1 MRTGDL
7 IMERR
12 KYRNPPIEE
21 ALCEFRFAP
30 SQDWDPTV
38 PGRFHE
44 KIRKRYPAK
53 PREQR
58 VVEAGFQVSAQSA
71 ESAMQLKQGLAK
83 VQFPTDDGRRLVAV
97 GPDIMSVHV
106 LRPYPGWR
114 EDFRPRIE
122 QALQA
127 YNETTAPK
135 GVKQIGLRYINQV
148 VIAADTI
155 ALDDYFTTPPRTPDN
170 FPERKSAIFSRI
182 ESFYTDE
189 PIRLVFTFA
198 TVMPPE
204 GKLAF
209 LLDLDLVWSWADQ
222 PLTLDDAMDKVE
234 TLRHRERDAFE
245 ALITERTRK
254 VFDAEG

>member
-1 MRTGDL
+1 
-7 IMERR
+7 MERR

-30 SQDWDPTV
+30 SQEWDPTV
-38 PGRFHE
+38 SGHFHE
-44 KIRKRYPAK
+44 KIRETYPAK

-83 VQFPTDDGRRLVAV
+83 VQFPTDDGRHLVAV

-106 LRPYPGWR
+106 LKPYPGWH

-135 GVKQIGLRYINQV
+135 GVKQIGLRYINQII
-148 VIAADTI
+148 IAADTI
-155 ALDDYFTTPPRTPDN
+155 ALDDYFTTPPRTPDH

-182 ESFYTDE
+182 ESFYTDD

-198 TVMPPE
+198 TVKPPE

-209 LLDLDLVWSWADQ
+209 LLDLDLVWSWSDQ
-222 PLTLDDAMDKVE
+222 PLALDDVMDKVE
-234 TLRHRERDAFE
+234 KLRHRERDAFE
-245 ALITERTRK
+245 ALITERARE
-254 VFDAEG
+254 VFDAEP

>member
-1 MRTGDL
+1 
-7 IMERR
+7 MERR

-44 KIRKRYPAK
+44 KIRDMYPAK

-71 ESAMQLKQGLAK
+71 DSAMQLKHGIAK
-83 VQFPTDDGRRLVAV
+83 VQFPTTDGKRLVAV
-97 GPDIMSVHV
+97 GPDVMSVHV
-106 LRPYPGWR
+106 LRPYPGWH
-114 EDFRPRIE
+114 EDFRSRIE
-122 QALQA
+122 RALQA

-135 GVKQIGLRYINQV
+135 GVKQIGLRYINQI

-155 ALDDYFTTPPRTPDN
+155 ELEDYFTTPPQTPDR
-170 FPERKSAIFSRI
+170 FPKRQAAIFSRI
-182 ESFYTDE
+182 ESIYTDD

-198 TVMPPE
+198 TVKPPE

-209 LLDLDLVWSWADQ
+209 LLDLDLVWSWSDQ
-222 PLTLDDAMDKVE
+222 PLALDDVMEKVE

-245 ALITERTRK
+245 ALITERTRE
-254 VFDAEG
+254 VFDAGD